1 MYVKNSIKFKWR
13 RGLENPLLEIIVIEI
28 FNKNAKLLACY
39 YWPREESKYLT
50 SNFNNLFNEHLEN
63 FSITKKSYK
72 GWF

>member
-39 YWPREESKYLT
+39 Y
-50 SNFNNLFNEHLEN
+50 
-63 FSITKKSYK
+63 
-72 GWF
+72 